1 MRKKVAVAAARA
13 NVPPEVR
20 SSLRH
25 YENRLNEQNH
35 VLYTSLKA
43 PRKVKLTGS
52 PASLRQAKEHLA
64 PIRVAVHGHNY
75 SRVYDA
81 RSVASEKLVRKN
93 LELLISEVQRTVVEA
108 LIHSRISVDFQEVH
122 KSDSL
127 KYAEHLCLD
136 ENDGIR
142 SRGFAKL
149 DGGALQKNRAFLFM
163 VRQFFKDEDF
173 ARKVCR
179 DAVEDY
185 LGGAKAAGG
194 RFNPG

>member
-1 MRKKVAVAAARA
+1 MRRDRA
-13 NVPPEVR
+13 LVGKRAYV
-20 SSLRH
+20 
-25 YENRLNEQNH
+25 
-35 VLYTSLKA
+35 
-43 PRKVKLTGS
+43 
-52 PASLRQAKEHLA
+52 
-64 PIRVAVHGHNY
+64 
-75 SRVYDA
+75 RVYGA

-93 LELLISEVQRTVVEA
+93 LALLISEVQRTIVEA
-108 LIHSRISVDFQEVH
+108 LVHSRISVDFQEVH

-163 VRQFFKDEDF
+163 VRQFFKDEAF

-185 LGGAKAAGG
+185 LGGVKASGG
-194 RFNPG
+194 RFNSG